1 MTHDER
7 MRLAEDYA
15 QQLYNALQAILP
27 QSPNESDFRRQVDNL
42 LKSFC
47 RAAGIDAPAHTEY
60 TLARGRADAVFNRL
74 IIEYKQPDRLGDSL
88 YQSRRQS
95 SQIAAHAESPH
106 SLPSP
111 PLSRGERVG
120 VRGDSKPMDL

>member
-7 MRLAEDYA
+7 IRLAEDYA
-15 QQLYNALQAILP
+15 QQLYNALQEILP
-27 QSPNESDFRRQVDNL
+27 QSPNESDFRCQVDNL

-60 TLARGRADAVFNRL
+60 TLACGRADAVFNRL
-74 IIEYKQPDRLGDSL
+74 ILEYKQPGRLGDSL

-95 SQIAAHAESPH
+95 SQIAANAESPH

-111 PLSRGERVG
+111 PLSRGEQG
-120 VRGDSKPMDL
+120 Y